1 MTAKKNEARPIVT
14 AVGTMTTTVNDLVVA
29 VAAVAVVTTVAVAIV
44 AAVCVL
50 FSPLFLMKTMMMM
63 PDLAVAVNDE
73 CGWIRIS
80 SLHSIIDCFC

>member
-1 MTAKKNEARPIVT
+1 
-14 AVGTMTTTVNDLVVA
+14 MTTTVNDLVVTVAVVA
-29 VAAVAVVTTVAVAIV
+29 VAAVV
-44 AAVCVL
+44 AVCVL